1 MEKKITK
8 AELWFGA
15 RFNDLSAEQKILY
28 QRKVSAECYERK
40 KEAKKQRAVAE
51 VKANQMEE
59 LIAQVRE
66 LQAQLEELKNPKTT
80 YGDLVVGDTF
90 EFKGHEFTK
99 LRDGRAI
106 INDYDEKFIRCIFDN
121 VDNNYKDSLIRH
133 YIHSDK
139 YLCTLDLVDS
149 DFDCDG
155 DTACCE
161 LLSKEEY
168 EENRD
173 LMKDFECAWWL
184 RSGNSFHSK
193 SAYYVLVTSGYVAS
207 YDVTNLGGVRPAFNF
222 ADGIKVQ
229 VVNG

>member
-15 RFNDLSAEQKILY
+15 RLKDLSAEQKILY
-28 QRKVSAECYERK
+28 HRRLAAECYERK
-40 KEAKKQRAVAE
+40 KAGKKQAARVDIMPS
-51 VKANQMEE
+51 QMEE

-80 YGDLVVGDTF
+80 YGDLVAGDTF

-106 INDYDEKFIRCIFDN
+106 INDYDENFMDCPFDN
-121 VDNNYKDSLIRH
+121 VDNDYDKSLIKF
-133 YIHSDK
+133 YINDK
-139 YLCTLDLVDS
+139 YLNLLGLVAE
-149 DFDCDG
+149 DFGAYGISCN
-155 DTACCE
+155 

-173 LMKDFECAWWL
+173 LIKNFEYFWWL
-184 RSGNSFHSK
+184 RSGLSSTSNYAYGVNTVGIVNSDC
-193 SAYYVLVTSGYVAS
+193 VTYP
-207 YDVTNLGGVRPAFNF
+207 YGVRPAFNF
-222 ADGIKVQ
+222 ADDIKVQ